1 MAGFALP
8 LPNNPIRD
16 LFDME
21 TVIEILNPA
30 NLSKMRTLRDVL
42 LSVNS
47 KPWPDGVRSQNFVCM
62 KADGSIVLE
71 QVGPKGGHKTI
82 WKFC

>member
-21 TVIEILNPA
+21 TLVEILNPA

-42 LSVNS
+42 LHTQSAE
-47 KPWPDGVRSQNFVCM
+47 WPAGVSSQNFVCM
-62 KADGSIVLE
+62 KADGALQS
-71 QVGPKGGHKTI
+71 VGDVVK
-82 WKFC
+82 